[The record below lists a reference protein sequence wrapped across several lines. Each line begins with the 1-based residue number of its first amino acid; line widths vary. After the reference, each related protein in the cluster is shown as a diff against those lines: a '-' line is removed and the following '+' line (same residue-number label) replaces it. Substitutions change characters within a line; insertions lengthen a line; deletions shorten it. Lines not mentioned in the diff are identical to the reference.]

1 MLACIALTS
10 LSSLLTLL
18 MCWLYVILYA
28 AHYTNS
34 LWSHLHVN
42 ITNLLNI
49 MCTLV
54 ATCMILDSLDVEEL
68 IKTFSHSAKKNQKMS
83 ICNLLVLGTLG
94 SQLIKPKNLPGEWSE
109 IVNPVIFFRFFLII
123 YLIVSTHKEYSISW
137 VSLISLY
144 FLSSLVS

>member
-1 MLACIALTS
+1 
-10 LSSLLTLL
+10 
-18 MCWLYVILYA
+18 
-28 AHYTNS
+28 
-34 LWSHLHVN
+34 
-42 ITNLLNI
+42 

-123 YLIVSTHKEYSISW
+123 NHIVSTHKEYSISW